1 MKAVVFTQ
9 YGSPDV
15 LQVKEVEKPTPKDNE
30 IRVRVHASSVGYG
43 DTIVRNFRGS
53 RRVFN
58 MPVALWAMALL
69 TLGVN
74 KPKRQ
79 ILGSEFAGE
88 VETVGAAVT
97 RFRVGDAVFG
107 YRGMDFGANAE
118 YVCIA
123 QDGLVELKPANVS
136 FEEAATI
143 PYGALT
149 ALSLLRRVDIQPGQ
163 KVLIVG
169 ASGAIGSAA
178 LQLAKHYGAEV
189 TGIGGTQRQAYMKA
203 LGADHVIDYT
213 KEDFTQNGQTYD
225 LIFDVLGRGSFGRAK
240 RSLNPHGRYFYASF
254 KFKQLFQMMWTSR
267 FGDKKVICAMSSDT
281 QANLTEIKAL
291 VEAGKIKTVID
302 RCYPLEQTADAH
314 RYIEAG
320 QKHASIVISLM
331 PVPMPA

>member
-53 RRVFN
+53 RQVFN

-123 QDGLVELKPANVS
+123 QD
-136 FEEAATI
+136 
-143 PYGALT
+143 
-149 ALSLLRRVDIQPGQ
+149 Q
-163 KVLIVG
+163 
-169 ASGAIGSAA
+169 
-178 LQLAKHYGAEV
+178 
-189 TGIGGTQRQAYMKA
+189 
-203 LGADHVIDYT
+203 
-213 KEDFTQNGQTYD
+213 
-225 LIFDVLGRGSFGRAK
+225 
-240 RSLNPHGRYFYASF
+240 
-254 KFKQLFQMMWTSR
+254 
-267 FGDKKVICAMSSDT
+267 
-281 QANLTEIKAL
+281 
-291 VEAGKIKTVID
+291 
-302 RCYPLEQTADAH
+302 
-314 RYIEAG
+314 
-320 QKHASIVISLM
+320 
-331 PVPMPA
+331 